1 MVYLDYNASTPVD
14 PRVLQATLQVQE
26 AFANPASAHH
36 SAGRAAA
43 DLIEEARSRVSCM
56 VNRPMQDVILTSGA
70 TEAAVIGLVGLML
83 GAHDRSNIVI
93 GATEHKAMIAAAE
106 LGARLSRG
114 EVRTVPVN
122 GDGVIDLNSLDRLV
136 DDSVAVVA
144 VMAANNETGVVA
156 PVTEVVEIAERRG
169 ALSFVDATQVIGKG
183 SLDKVAEFADLMIF
197 SSHKI
202 YGPKGAGALVAGRA
216 VQQSIVPIS
225 SGGGQERGL
234 RGGTQNTP
242 AIVGFGLASEIAQKE
257 QSSDA
262 ARIGQLACGLMSE
275 IKKRLP
281 DVHVNGGKADR
292 LSNTLNLRFVG
303 ADAEAVMAWMPD
315 ILVSAGSACQSAVST
330 PSHVLLAMGMSD
342 VAASESLRISL
353 GRPTTSEDVRTAAS
367 AIAEAVTRVRE
378 LTSD

>member
-14 PRVLQATLQVQE
+14 PRVLQATAQVQE
-26 AFANPASAHH
+26 AFGNPASAHH

-70 TEAAVIGLVGLML
+70 TEAAVIGLLGLML
-83 GAHDRSNIVI
+83 GAHNRPNIAI
-93 GATEHKAMIAAAE
+93 GATEHKAIIAAAE
-106 LGARLSRG
+106 LGVRLSRG

-122 GDGVIDLNSLDRLV
+122 GDGVIDLESLHRLV

-156 PVTEVVEIAERRG
+156 PVSEVAKIAERRG
-169 ALSFVDATQVIGKG
+169 ALSFIDATQMVGKG
-183 SLDKVAEFADLMIF
+183 PIDTVSEAADLMIF

-202 YGPKGAGALVAGRA
+202 YGPKGAGALLADRA
-216 VQQSIVPIS
+216 VQRSIVPIS

-234 RGGTQNTP
+234 RGGTQNTQ
-242 AIVGFGLASEIAQKE
+242 AIAGFGLAAEIAMKE

-262 ARIGQLACGLMSE
+262 ARIGQLACELMTE
-275 IKKRLP
+275 IKTRLT
-281 DVHVNGGKADR
+281 DVHVNGENADR

-353 GRPTTSEDVRTAAS
+353 GRPTTSEEVRTAAS
-367 AIAEAVTRVRE
+367 AIVEAVTRVRE